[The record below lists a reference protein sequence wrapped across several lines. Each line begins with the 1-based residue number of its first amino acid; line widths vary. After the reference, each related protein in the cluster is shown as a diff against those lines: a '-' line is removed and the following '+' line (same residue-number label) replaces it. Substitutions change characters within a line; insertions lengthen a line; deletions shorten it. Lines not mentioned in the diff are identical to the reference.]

1 VCSAVEHHAV
11 LHPVEHLGGRIVG
24 VNSAGAIDLDALAA
38 ALDDGV
44 SVVSVMAVNNEV
56 GTIQPIAQ
64 VAELMAEKAPAAVL
78 HTDAIQGFAWL
89 DVAEVCAGAHLVS
102 ISGHKF
108 GGPKGVGVLAVRKGI
123 EIEPLV
129 LGGGQERG
137 RRSGTQN
144 VAGIVAIATAMSLAH
159 DERKAMV
166 DRVSALRDRLVD
178 GLASQ
183 IGGLTET
190 VPRDRKVAG
199 NAHVLVEGVESEA
212 LLFLLDRE
220 GVCASA
226 GSSCSSGAMDPS
238 HVLAAMGVSR
248 EQALSAV
255 RLSLGPASTSADV
268 DRALEV
274 IPAAVAKLR
283 R

>member
-1 VCSAVEHHAV
+1 
-11 LHPVEHLGGRIVG
+11 
-24 VNSAGAIDLDALAA
+24 
-38 ALDDGV
+38 
-44 SVVSVMAVNNEV
+44 M
-56 GTIQPIAQ
+56 
-64 VAELMAEKAPAAVL
+64 
-78 HTDAIQGFAWL
+78 
-89 DVAEVCAGAHLVS
+89 LV
-102 ISGHKF
+102 
-108 GGPKGVGVLAVRKGI
+108 VRKGV
-123 EIEPLV
+123 ELEPLV

-199 NAHVLVEGVESEA
+199 NAHVLIDGVETEA

-226 GSSCSSGAMDPS
+226 GSSCSSGAMEPS

-248 EQALSAV
+248 ERALSAL
-255 RLSLGPASTSADV
+255 RLSLGAASTSDDV

-274 IPAAVAKLR
+274 IPAAVTKLR